1 MCQTGYTQHSLYQL
15 ESLPN
20 LEGQQG
26 SGFGHQVYKL
36 SVSSL
41 ILSPDSLHYIPE
53 LDIKAIMIWYLS
65 CLSSSESTI
74 FFLSLSQL
82 LKK

>member
-15 ESLPN
+15 ENLPN

-26 SGFGHQVYKL
+26 SGFGHQGYKL

-41 ILSPDSLHYIPE
+41 ILSPGSLHYIPE
-53 LDIKAIMIWYLS
+53 LDIKAIMI
-65 CLSSSESTI
+65 
-74 FFLSLSQL
+74 
-82 LKK
+82 